1 MKTQSILLVNF
12 GFSDLSQEHIL
23 LRVPK
28 DLMSKAQ
35 IAVYETSR
43 EWISS
48 DSRQDLTSFEEEL
61 EKELR
66 EKNIPYV
73 IEEFDVVDLEFP
85 TFFRNVKVG
94 MNCV

>member
-1 MKTQSILLVNF
+1 MKTQSILLVNI

-28 DLMSKAQ
+28 DLMDKAQ

-43 EWISS
+43 KWISS
-48 DSRQDLTSFEEEL
+48 DDRQDLNSFEEEL
-61 EKELR
+61 EKELKR
-66 EKNIPYV
+66 KNIPYV

-85 TFFRNVKVG
+85 TFFRNAKAG
-94 MNCV
+94 MNCG